1 MTIRIVLAD
10 DHPLTR
16 KGVAACIAEEEG
28 MQLVGEAADGDAA
41 WSLIQQ
47 FQPDIALLDIRMPGQ
62 DGIEL
67 ARRIKDS
74 GMPTKAIMLTSFDA
88 QQYVLAALAAG
99 AKGFIVKSSV
109 AVELTQC
116 IERVMNGGVYLDSN
130 IDATLGHDTSEET
143 AQELSPREREVLLNV
158 SKGFAVKEV
167 AERLHITERTVH
179 AHLTSVYSKLGVRN
193 KTEALI
199 VSLKS
204 GTILLYELLEGDL
217 PS

>member
-28 MQLVGEAADGDAA
+28 MQLVGEAADGDSA
-41 WSLIQQ
+41 WNLIQQ

-67 ARRIKDS
+67 ARRIMDS
-74 GMPTKAIMLTSFDA
+74 GTPTKAIMLTSFDA

-199 VSLKS
+199 ISLKA

>member
-28 MQLVGEAADGDAA
+28 MQLVGEAADGDSA
-41 WSLIQQ
+41 WNLIQQ

-74 GMPTKAIMLTSFDA
+74 GTPTKAIMLTSFDA

-116 IERVMNGGVYLDSN
+116 IERVMNGGVYLDEAQRW
-130 IDATLGHDTSEET
+130 IDFMNERGISWTNWSLCDKNESSAALVNGANVNDGISED
-143 AQELSPREREVLLNV
+143 EL
-158 SKGFAVKEV
+158 
-167 AERLHITERTVH
+167 TE
-179 AHLTSVYSKLGVRN
+179 
-193 KTEALI
+193 
-199 VSLKS
+199 S
-204 GTILLYELLEGDL
+204 GKFVFKNF
-217 PS
+217 

>member
-16 KGVAACIAEEEG
+16 KGVVACIAEEEG
-28 MQLVGEAADGDAA
+28 MQLVGEAADGDSA
-41 WSLIQQ
+41 WNLIQQ

-74 GMPTKAIMLTSFDA
+74 GTPTKAIMLTSFDA

-199 VSLKS
+199 ISLKA

>member
-28 MQLVGEAADGDAA
+28 MQLVGEAADGDSA
-41 WSLIQQ
+41 WNLIQQ

-74 GMPTKAIMLTSFDA
+74 GTPTKAIMLTSFDA

-199 VSLKS
+199 ISLKA

>member
-28 MQLVGEAADGDAA
+28 MQLVGEAADGDSA
-41 WSLIQQ
+41 WNLIQQ
-47 FQPDIALLDIRMPGQ
+47 FQPDVALLDIRMPGQ

-74 GMPTKAIMLTSFDA
+74 GTPTKAIMLTSFDA

-199 VSLKS
+199 ISLKA

>member
-16 KGVAACIAEEEG
+16 KGVAACIAEEEE
-28 MQLVGEAADGDAA
+28 MQLVGEASDGDAA
-41 WSLIQQ
+41 WDLIQQ
-47 FQPDIALLDIRMPGQ
+47 LQPDVALLDIRMPGQ
-62 DGIEL
+62 DGIEI

-74 GMPTKAIMLTSFDA
+74 ALSTKAIMLTSFDA

-116 IERVMNGGVYLDSN
+116 IERVMSGGVYLDSN
-130 IDATLGHDTSEET
+130 IDATLGHDASGE
-143 AQELSPREREVLLNV
+143 APQEISPREREVLLNV

-199 VSLKS
+199 VSLKA

>member
-116 IERVMNGGVYLDSN
+116 IERVMSGGVYLDSN
-130 IDATLGHDTSEET
+130 IDATLGHDASEET
-143 AQELSPREREVLLNV
+143 VQDLSPREREVLLNV

>member
-28 MQLVGEAADGDAA
+28 MQLVGEAADGDSA
-41 WSLIQQ
+41 WNLIQQ
-47 FQPDIALLDIRMPGQ
+47 FQPDVALLDIRMPGQ

-74 GMPTKAIMLTSFDA
+74 GTPTKAIMLTSFDA

-130 IDATLGHDTSEET
+130 IDATLGRDASEDVP
-143 AQELSPREREVLLNV
+143 QELSPREREVLLNV

-199 VSLKS
+199 ISLKA

>member
-28 MQLVGEAADGDAA
+28 MQLVGEAADGDSA
-41 WSLIQQ
+41 WNLIQQ

-74 GMPTKAIMLTSFDA
+74 CIPTKAIMLTSFDA

-199 VSLKS
+199 ISLKA

>member
-28 MQLVGEAADGDAA
+28 MQLVGEAADGDSA
-41 WSLIQQ
+41 WNLIQQ

-74 GMPTKAIMLTSFDA
+74 GIPTKAIMLTSFDA

-199 VSLKS
+199 ISLKA

>member
-28 MQLVGEAADGDAA
+28 MQLVGEAADGDSA
-41 WSLIQQ
+41 WNLIQQ

-74 GMPTKAIMLTSFDA
+74 GTPTKAIMLTSFDA

-204 GTILLYELLEGDL
+204 RTILLYELLEGDL

>member
-1 MTIRIVLAD
+1 M
-10 DHPLTR
+10 
-16 KGVAACIAEEEG
+16 
-28 MQLVGEAADGDAA
+28 
-41 WSLIQQ
+41 
-47 FQPDIALLDIRMPGQ
+47 
-62 DGIEL
+62 
-67 ARRIKDS
+67 
-74 GMPTKAIMLTSFDA
+74 
-88 QQYVLAALAAG
+88 

>member
-1 MTIRIVLAD
+1 
-10 DHPLTR
+10 
-16 KGVAACIAEEEG
+16 
-28 MQLVGEAADGDAA
+28 MQLVGEAADGDSA
-41 WSLIQQ
+41 WNLIQQ

-74 GMPTKAIMLTSFDA
+74 GTPTKAIMLTSFDA

-199 VSLKS
+199 ISLKA

>member
-28 MQLVGEAADGDAA
+28 MQLVGEAADGDSA
-41 WSLIQQ
+41 WNLIQQ

-74 GMPTKAIMLTSFDA
+74 GTPTKAIMLTSFDA

-199 VSLKS
+199 ISLKAV
-204 GTILLYELLEGDL
+204 TILLYELLEGNL

>member
-28 MQLVGEAADGDAA
+28 MQLVGEAADGDSA
-41 WSLIQQ
+41 WNLIQQ

-74 GMPTKAIMLTSFDA
+74 GIPTKAIMLTSFDA

-109 AVELTQC
+109 AFELTQC
-116 IERVMNGGVYLDSN
+116 IERVMSGGVYLDSN
-130 IDATLGHDTSEET
+130 IDATLGRDASEDVP
-143 AQELSPREREVLLNV
+143 QELSPREREVLLNV

-199 VSLKS
+199 ISLKA

>member
-41 WSLIQQ
+41 WDLIQQ
-47 FQPDIALLDIRMPGQ
+47 FQPDVALLDIRMPGQ

-74 GMPTKAIMLTSFDA
+74 GTPTKAIMLTSFDA

-199 VSLKS
+199 ISLKA

>member
-28 MQLVGEAADGDAA
+28 MQLVGEAADGDSA
-41 WSLIQQ
+41 WNLIQQ

-74 GMPTKAIMLTSFDA
+74 GTPTKAIMLTSFDA

-130 IDATLGHDTSEET
+130 IDATLGHDASEET
-143 AQELSPREREVLLNV
+143 VQDLSPREREVLLNV

>member
-41 WSLIQQ
+41 WDLIQQ
-47 FQPDIALLDIRMPGQ
+47 FQPDVALLDIRMPGQ

-74 GMPTKAIMLTSFDA
+74 GIPTKAIMLTSFDA

-109 AVELTQC
+109 AFELTQC
-116 IERVMNGGVYLDSN
+116 IERVMSGGVYLDSN
-130 IDATLGHDTSEET
+130 IDATLGRDASEDVP
-143 AQELSPREREVLLNV
+143 QELSPREREVLTLVGAGRSNAEIAAELHL
-158 SKGFAVKEV
+158 AV
-167 AERLHITERTVH
+167 TTVKSH
-179 AHLTSVYSKLGVRN
+179 VTNLLA
-193 KTEALI
+193 KTGADGRVQLAL
-199 VSLKS
+199 LA
-204 GTILLYELLEGDL
+204 
-217 PS
+217 PR

>member
-28 MQLVGEAADGDAA
+28 MQLVGEAADGDSA
-41 WSLIQQ
+41 WNLIQQ

-74 GMPTKAIMLTSFDA
+74 GTPTKAIMLTSFDA

-116 IERVMNGGVYLDSN
+116 IERVMSGGVYLDSN

>member
-28 MQLVGEAADGDAA
+28 MQLVGEAADGDSA
-41 WSLIQQ
+41 WNLIQQ

-74 GMPTKAIMLTSFDA
+74 GTPTKAIMLTSFDA

>member
-28 MQLVGEAADGDAA
+28 MQLVGEAADGDSA
-41 WSLIQQ
+41 WNLIQQ

-74 GMPTKAIMLTSFDA
+74 GTPTKAIMLTSFDA

-130 IDATLGHDTSEET
+130 IDATLGRDASEDVP
-143 AQELSPREREVLLNV
+143 QELSPREREVLLNV

-199 VSLKS
+199 ISLKA